1 VPPAGIGT
9 GEWRNA
15 GSDTKNYDAIGE
27 KLRSEGKLAPEGLLV
42 HTAGFDGDTFRI
54 LEVWKSRE
62 QHDRFLSSRPRTR
75 RPGRPRRVITSCTA
89 SPGPVFEAFGSHPMS
104 RC

>member
-9 GEWRNA
+9 EEWRNA

-54 LEVWKSRE
+54 LEVWESRE
-62 QHDRFLSSRPRTR
+62 QHDRFLNETLMPVIESTADETARPPETR
-75 RPGRPRRVITSCTA
+75 DYELHSFARPGV
-89 SPGPVFEAFGSHPMS
+89 
-104 RC
+104 